1 MTPRGGVF
9 KVTVDAGGGLE
20 LNGALGGGIYDTFE
34 IEVCISMAV
43 VKTSEDYLLAQ
54 SR

>member
-20 LNGALGGGIYDTFE
+20 LNGALGGIYDTSE